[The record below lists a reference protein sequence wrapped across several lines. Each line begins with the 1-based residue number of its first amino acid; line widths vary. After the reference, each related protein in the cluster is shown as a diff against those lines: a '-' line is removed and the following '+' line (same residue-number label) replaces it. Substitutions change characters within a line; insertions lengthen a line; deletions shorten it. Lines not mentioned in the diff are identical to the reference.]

1 MEERTPAF
9 QFIDS
14 HGRNVRGRGDGE
26 LRTLL
31 GSCIGLA
38 LYDRR
43 RKIGG
48 LAHIVLPQ
56 RERRTDRPGKFADT
70 AIPALIEQMEEL
82 AGGELS
88 LIAKMAGGAS
98 MFSTTA
104 AGNIGAQN
112 SEACEALLRAVADSD
127 HRQGIVAAHQ
137 GRRMV
142 FDTATG
148 RVVIEIVGQDPVRV
162 MS

>member
-1 MEERTPAF
+1 MGEMSVAA
-9 QFIDS
+9 
-14 HGRNVRGRGDGE
+14 GDGE

-48 LAHIVLPQ
+48 LAHIVLPSA
-56 RERRTDRPGKFADT
+56 RESTDRPGKFADT
-70 AIPALIEQMEEL
+70 AIPALIEQMEEA
-82 AGGELS
+82 AGGRLK

-98 MFSTTA
+98 MFSSTPV
-104 AGNIGAQN
+104 GNIGVQN
-112 SEACEALLRAVADSD
+112 SQACETLLRAL
-127 HRQGIVAAHQ
+127 RIPIVGKDCGGTQ

-148 RVVIEIVGQDPVRV
+148 RVVIEIVGRDPVEL
-162 MS
+162 

>member
-1 MEERTPAF
+1 MGEMSVTA
-9 QFIDS
+9 
-14 HGRNVRGRGDGE
+14 GDGE

-38 LYDRR
+38 LHDRR

-48 LAHIVLPQ
+48 LAHIVLPSA
-56 RERRTDRPGKFADT
+56 RERTDRPGKFADT
-70 AIPALIEQMEEL
+70 AIPALIEQMERL
-82 AGGELS
+82 AGGELN

-98 MFSTTA
+98 MFPSTA

-112 SEACEALLRAVADSD
+112 SEACETLLGVLRIP
-127 HRQGIVAAHQ
+127 IVSKDCGGTQ
-137 GRRMV
+137 GRRMA

-148 RVVIEIVGQDPVRV
+148 RVVIEIVGRAPFEL
-162 MS
+162 